1 MSCATDFAQFQKITG
16 QQIQM
21 LDEIAKDVEREK
33 KKVIS
38 DVKAGVFY
46 RNKFHYI
53 LSELWIFNVV
63 MASHYRLS
71 SLL

>member
-1 MSCATDFAQFQKITG
+1 
-16 QQIQM
+16 M

-46 RNKFHYI
+46 RNKFLYI